1 MSLKKHT
8 KRFHP
13 DYEWKGWKCEHDDCD
28 YTTEDHAKI
37 VKHKKEGT
45 VVTIRYIIVIFF
57 YK

>member
-1 MSLKKHT
+1 MYRCQLCPASFLAGMSLKKHT

-37 VKHKKEGT
+37 VKHKKEGM
-45 VVTIRYIIVIFF
+45 
-57 YK
+57 

>member
-37 VKHKKEGT
+37 VKHKKEG
-45 VVTIRYIIVIFF
+45 R
-57 YK
+57 